1 MRNMYLYSNY
11 HATYNYKW
19 SNFVYQVKKQVLAIK
34 AERDVEEKERRFEER
49 LIKQIAAEARR
60 KENQEDLAR
69 FQQRVSFTVV

>member
-1 MRNMYLYSNY
+1 M
-11 HATYNYKW
+11 
-19 SNFVYQVKKQVLAIK
+19 YQVKKQVLAIK